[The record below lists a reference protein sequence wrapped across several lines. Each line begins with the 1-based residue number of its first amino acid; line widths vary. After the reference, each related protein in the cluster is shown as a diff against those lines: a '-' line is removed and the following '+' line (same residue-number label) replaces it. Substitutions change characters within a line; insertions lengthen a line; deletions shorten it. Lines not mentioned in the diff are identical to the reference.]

1 MTAPLNRQR
10 RKAPG
15 KPDQG
20 VPNQL
25 ESEPP
30 TIVHASSARM
40 TEVLDAQVALVL
52 TGPPYFSKKVE
63 SWMLHSD
70 DRSDKEPAGAE
81 VATDTTQAMV
91 RDTIRL
97 AWSLRGVFEEVW
109 RVTMPGGWAILQTRD
124 VRFRQQ
130 LAPVEAIHRELM
142 ESQGFQLYTRY
153 FWRPPHTRL
162 ARRRV
167 LNSLG
172 RSFAPL
178 PFDPEVFLVF
188 FKPGAPRPGEPTSQ
202 DVELLTQESL
212 VTPVGQQPVR
222 HRHHSPVP
230 LIQALVRSYSRPGD
244 LVLDPF
250 AGAGT
255 VVRAALALG
264 RRAIGYEVDP
274 DSMDSIRKNLA
285 LSLAVPEHV

>member
-1 MTAPLNRQR
+1 MKALVSKQR

-20 VPNQL
+20 EPNSR
-25 ESEPP
+25 EPEPP

-63 SWMLHSD
+63 SWMQD
-70 DRSDKEPAGAE
+70 EDRALEEPEGAE
-81 VATDTTQAMV
+81 ATREVMV
-91 RDTIRL
+91 RDTIRF
-97 AWSLRGVFEEVW
+97 AWGLRGVFEEVW

-162 ARRRV
+162 TRRRM

-188 FKPGAPRPGEPTSQ
+188 FKPGAPRTGEPTSQ

-255 VVRAALALG
+255 IPRVALALG

-285 LSLAVPEHV
+285 LTLAEPEHV

>member
-1 MTAPLNRQR
+1 MSTANS
-10 RKAPG
+10 
-15 KPDQG
+15 
-20 VPNQL
+20 
-25 ESEPP
+25 SEPELP

-40 TEVLDAQVALVL
+40 TEVPDAEVALVL

-63 SWMLHSD
+63 LWMQDEDPDPQLQES
-70 DRSDKEPAGAE
+70 AE
-81 VATDTTQAMV
+81 ETVESMV
-91 RDTIRL
+91 RDTIRF

-124 VRFRQQ
+124 VRFRQR
-130 LAPVEAIHRELM
+130 LAPVEAIHRDLM

-153 FWRPPHTRL
+153 FWRPTHTRL

-167 LNSLG
+167 LNSLA
-172 RSFAPL
+172 RTFAPL

-188 FKPGAPRPGEPTSQ
+188 SKPGPPRPGEPSKE
-202 DVELLTQESL
+202 DLALLTQESL
-212 VTPVGQQPVR
+212 ITPVGRQPVR

-230 LIQALVRSYSRPGD
+230 LIQALLRSFSRPGD

-255 VVRAALALG
+255 VPRAALELG
-264 RRAIGYEVDP
+264 RRAIGYEIDP
-274 DSMDSIRKNLA
+274 DSMDSIRKNLSMSQEPA
-285 LSLAVPEHV
+285 